1 MTNLATIW
9 KTVGQLTTKPKG
21 VLAPTEVKAQQIYVV
36 VGFGVNNPT
45 AYQGGTAY
53 LTVDPGHAF
62 LYTVR
67 NNKVTRFFSFGPRVH
82 GEFLNTAGTPDYG
95 MDYPTRLFKVPV
107 SAEEMNKVEAKVDV
121 YRKQIIDGSMPY
133 RGITN
138 DTCAETVRQILTE
151 SGVNTPNGTGPVSA
165 SKQLP
170 LRPNLSGGQLPQ
182 VKSNPGSFTIP
193 SVGVGQW
200 KTQAQKVGYEYPTL
214 EGGKLPDA
222 SLEEVTVSAPAINAV
237 NPYKWYDE
245 FKKSKK
251 YAEVG
256 LGAKKDY
263 WSQFDRR
270 DQLDPA
276 AGAWEK

>member
-1 MTNLATIW
+1 MADKATQW
-9 KTVGQLTTKPKG
+9 KTVGQLTTTPDG
-21 VLAPTEVKAQQIYVV
+21 VLTPTEVKAQQIYVV
-36 VGFGVNNPT
+36 VGFGVNNP
-45 AYQGGTAY
+45 AAFQGGVAY

-82 GEFLNTAGTPDYG
+82 GEFLNTPGTPDYG
-95 MDYPTRLFKVPV
+95 MDYPTRLFKVLV
-107 SAEEMNKVEAKVDV
+107 SAEQMNKVESTVDV

-133 RGITN
+133 RGFTN

-170 LRPNLSGGQLPQ
+170 LRPKLSGGQLPQ
-182 VKSNPGSFTIP
+182 VKSRPSSFTIP
-193 SVGVGQW
+193 AVGVGQW

-245 FKKSKK
+245 FKQSKK
-251 YAEVG
+251 YGEASVG
-256 LGAKKDY
+256 ARGDKWLGVF
-263 WSQFDRR
+263 QNP
-270 DQLDPA
+270 DPA
-276 AGAWEK
+276 ASQW